1 MEDDIFEVEPVK
13 RFLILTDG
21 CDYWADDFCVH
32 QTISG
37 EVGYVSLINQRSDG
51 RHVVCD
57 VHAPVN
63 AVMDFGT
70 EYTIESFRQKIDEG
84 QEEMDAAA
92 KEFIE
97 AAASRCKTKLPDGY
111 Q

>member
-1 MEDDIFEVEPVK
+1 MDDDIFGVEATK
-13 RFLILTDG
+13 RFLIMTDA

-32 QTISG
+32 QSLRG
-37 EVGYVSLINQRSDG
+37 EIGYVSLINQRSDG

-63 AVMDFGT
+63 AVLDFGT
-70 EYTIESFRQKIDEG
+70 EYTIESFRAKIDEG
-84 QEEMDAAA
+84 QEEMSAAA

-97 AAASRCKTKLPDGY
+97 AAAARRVSKLPDGY